1 MTHIEEILSRALLV
15 RDRSVPRD
23 IVPPPKA
30 AYPDWDP
37 VAPAGEQATAPVSS
51 AAAKDLRT
59 LCETLVTHAPADDVA
74 DFVTDQ
80 VPEPR
85 SAMILACVLQ
95 LTDTDDGARYWW
107 QYAWGAGQSAA
118 AYCLYLHHLSLGEQA
133 LAAWWRRR
141 TDDDKPAETPEA
153 PAQSSHPA
161 QTWHPA
167 NQQVTE
173 ASTATMLRVLQHLA
187 KHTTRPYSA
196 VVVELM
202 DYIPTA
208 VASGYLRQP
217 DWEMPLPG
225 PDFSARVAR
234 LLDAATTQPDTRR
247 HRLPARTPSRDR
259 HPAPTAQ
266 QSAPPSP
273 TESHEVP
280 TGARGTATR

>member
-23 IVPPPKA
+23 IVPPAKA
-30 AYPDWDP
+30 TYPDRDP
-37 VAPAGEQATAPVSS
+37 AVPIPMSGTTTPVSS
-51 AAAKDLRT
+51 TAAKDLRA
-59 LCETLVTHAPADDVA
+59 LCETLVTHAPANDVA
-74 DFVTDQ
+74 DFVTEQ

-118 AYCLYLHHLSLGEQA
+118 AYCLYLHHLSQGEA
-133 LAAWWRRR
+133 HLAAWWHRH
-141 TDDDKPAETPEA
+141 TDDARTEA
-153 PAQSSHPA
+153 PPGSDPSPEPA

-167 NQQVTE
+167 NQQVTK

-187 KHTTRPYSA
+187 KHTTRTYSA
-196 VVVELM
+196 VLVELM

-225 PDFSARVAR
+225 PDFSARVAH
-234 LLDAATTQPDTRR
+234 LLDAATKQPDIRR
-247 HRLPARTPSRDR
+247 PSLPARTPSRTP
-259 HPAPTAQ
+259 HPTPTAQ
-266 QSAPPSP
+266 RPAPEGPPEPHAVSP
-273 TESHEVP
+273 GIRNTA
-280 TGARGTATR
+280 AR